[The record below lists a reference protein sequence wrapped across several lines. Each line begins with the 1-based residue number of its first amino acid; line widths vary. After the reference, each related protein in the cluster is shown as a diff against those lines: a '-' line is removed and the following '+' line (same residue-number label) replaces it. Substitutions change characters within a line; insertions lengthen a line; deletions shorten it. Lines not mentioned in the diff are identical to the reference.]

1 MLLMGRTLQE
11 IMAGKETLIFLLQNL
26 GFVINLKKSIL
37 QSVKQLE
44 FLGLQ
49 INIEELTMS
58 QEGKLTHIIQQCQ
71 EIYTQPRTL
80 VSSLTVPIALLRRTN
95 IRTTVYLDDMLLIG
109 RTLLGIMT
117 GRNILIF
124 LLQNLRFVINL
135 KKSILQPVKQLEFLW
150 LQINI
155 EEMILSP
162 EEKLTH
168 IIQQCQ
174 EVYSHP
180 RALVLSLTKLIGLRS
195 STFQAMLLWKIQ
207 FRFLQ

>member
-1 MLLMGRTLQE
+1 
-11 IMAGKETLIFLLQNL
+11 
-26 GFVINLKKSIL
+26 
-37 QSVKQLE
+37 
-44 FLGLQ
+44 
-49 INIEELTMS
+49 MS

-80 VSSLTVPIALLRRTN
+80 VSSLTVPIALLRRRN

-135 KKSILQPVKQLEFLW
+135 KKSILQPVKQLEFLG

>member
-1 MLLMGRTLQE
+1 
-11 IMAGKETLIFLLQNL
+11 MAGKETLIFLLQNL

-135 KKSILQPVKQLEFLW
+135 KKSILQPVKQLEFLG

-180 RALVLSLTKLIGLRS
+180 RALVLSLTKLIGLRL